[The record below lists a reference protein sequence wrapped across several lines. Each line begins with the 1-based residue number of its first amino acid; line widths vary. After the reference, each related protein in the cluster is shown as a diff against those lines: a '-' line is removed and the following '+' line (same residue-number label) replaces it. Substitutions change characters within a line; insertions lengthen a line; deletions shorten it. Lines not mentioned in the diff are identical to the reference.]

1 MIIGAP
7 RSITDYP
14 PLSPEE
20 FQHIAQPVVQAI
32 QQGADPSM
40 QAAVDFGVLCRL
52 LVTVQ
57 TFAVRVD
64 TLEKEVAALKEPPP
78 LPVIA
83 SLGQP
88 VEVVRAD
95 EG

>member
-7 RSITDYP
+7 RSITDFT
-14 PLSPEE
+14 PLAPDE
-20 FQHIAQPVVQAI
+20 FQHIAQPVVQAL

-57 TFAVRVD
+57 TFAIRVD
-64 TLEKEVAALKEPPP
+64 ALEREITALKAPPP
-78 LPVIA
+78 LPNLA

>member
-7 RSITDYP
+7 RNITDFQ
-14 PLSPEE
+14 PLEPHE
-20 FQHIAQPVVQAI
+20 FQHVATPVIQAL
-32 QQGADPSM
+32 QQGADPGM

-57 TFAVRVD
+57 MFALRVD
-64 TLEKEVAALKEPPP
+64 ALEKEVATLKEPPP
-78 LPVIA
+78 LPNLA
-83 SLGQP
+83 SLGTP
-88 VEVVRAD
+88 VEVERAD